1 MIVTNKR
8 SPMTLQEVQDQC
20 PSAFTNV
27 SAPNVSSNYT
37 HIPTSQVIQ
46 DMITLGWTPVSAQEV
61 RARKNKGFQKHIIR
75 FQNQN
80 LIVRAADGDD
90 SFPELLLTNSHDG
103 KNAFHLRIGLY
114 RLVCSN
120 GLVVADAEFNNVSIR
135 HMGYT
140 FAELQEQVTAM
151 LDTLPNLVNKI
162 NNFRNT
168 SMTDEQMLDFA
179 HKAVALRW
187 KDQDVA
193 CDPIELIASQRNQD
207 NDPNLWNVFNRIQ
220 EKLVN
225 GGISYTKGN
234 KTRKVR
240 ALKNFTADINFNSEL
255 WQLAEEYVN

>member
-1 MIVTNKR
+1 
-8 SPMTLQEVQDQC
+8 MTLQEVQDQC

>member
-240 ALKNFTADINFNSEL
+240 ALKNFTADINLNSEL